1 MKWGVYM
8 PDIKSILLLCSFLCF
23 ITGIFSPEVIIR
35 WGIPS
40 VKTRKRVLW
49 TFGMMTLLLVGI
61 RQLTEFTSVEDSAT
75 NHQGQG
81 VNVETFV
88 FSSPEEEQQKIYK
101 LTSSVQNN
109 QLEIKIVNQQMAS
122 DRAVEKA
129 PEGYEF
135 VQLDVNITNK
145 MDEPSA
151 INLADLQLQTETLE
165 FLLPM
170 KDHLP
175 TQKLELLPQ
184 ESKTVSLVYL
194 QPTKQEQLMFSYL
207 PTSSEEETPEEEE
220 VSVSQIGDI
229 VKAKQAMIQ
238 VHEVKREASKKE
250 GYETLL
256 ISLSL
261 KNSTD
266 MTVNYYPFHF
276 SLAADGLTQRVK
288 PTIDMSEVK
297 TLGISELVGGGMV
310 SGTLIFEIPQG
321 IQQLRLHYD
330 EPSLFSTQPIE
341 IDLTSTNQEVTPL
354 QPEVK
359 LNEQWQASDA
369 LNDHHLEVTKVEFV
383 KETKYTKAKD
393 HQQFIIIG
401 VELSNQSTEKQDYT
415 AFDFKLM
422 NEQGRLILPNLLLI
436 DNQSELTSGSLEPSE
451 SVQGYLLFEDTDLYT
466 TYHLLYSPSHW
477 KSGEGLIKELHPSGE

>member
-1 MKWGVYM
+1 M
-8 PDIKSILLLCSFLCF
+8 
-23 ITGIFSPEVIIR
+23 
-35 WGIPS
+35 
-40 VKTRKRVLW
+40 
-49 TFGMMTLLLVGI
+49 
-61 RQLTEFTSVEDSAT
+61 
-75 NHQGQG
+75 
-81 VNVETFV
+81 
-88 FSSPEEEQQKIYK
+88 
-101 LTSSVQNN
+101 SSVQNN

-145 MDEPSA
+145 MDEPST

-238 VHEVKREASKKE
+238 VNEVKREASKKG

-297 TLGISELVGGGMV
+297 TL
-310 SGTLIFEIPQG
+310 
-321 IQQLRLHYD
+321 
-330 EPSLFSTQPIE
+330 
-341 IDLTSTNQEVTPL
+341 
-354 QPEVK
+354 
-359 LNEQWQASDA
+359 
-369 LNDHHLEVTKVEFV
+369 
-383 KETKYTKAKD
+383 
-393 HQQFIIIG
+393 
-401 VELSNQSTEKQDYT
+401 
-415 AFDFKLM
+415 
-422 NEQGRLILPNLLLI
+422 
-436 DNQSELTSGSLEPSE
+436 
-451 SVQGYLLFEDTDLYT
+451 
-466 TYHLLYSPSHW
+466 
-477 KSGEGLIKELHPSGE
+477 